1 MTTVALLRTAHIE
14 PYLHSGTLTSSS
26 RPWTLAEIDAY
37 TSAVLAELWPDVGV
51 YTTGDVDSDS
61 TVQEYTIPG
70 SIERILFIDILD
82 SSDYYIDRIMSWR
95 PLPAGKVLIKPRI
108 SDNLNLRFTGYK
120 PYNVAGTDLPVR
132 LEQVVSWASLARA
145 YKGLAGELI
154 NSERQQ
160 NLDSGRVI
168 SYQEASQQ
176 SVMFQANYD
185 DAIRDDPSL
194 VRSGPRA
201 SHR

>member
-14 PYLHSGTLTSSS
+14 PFLHAGTLTSTT

-37 TSAVLAELWPDVGV
+37 TSAVLAELWPRVGV
-51 YTTGDVDSDS
+51 YTTGDVSTDS
-61 TVQEYTIPG
+61 TTQEYTIPG
-70 SIERILFIDILD
+70 SIERISFIDILD
-82 SSDYYIDRIMSWR
+82 SSEYYIDRVMSWR
-95 PLPAGKVLIKPRI
+95 PLPSGKVLIKPRI
-108 SDNLNLRFTGYK
+108 RDNLTLRVTGYK
-120 PYNVAGTDLPVR
+120 PYNVTGSDLPVR
-132 LEQVVSWASLARA
+132 LEQVAAWASLAKA

-185 DAIRDDPSL
+185 EAIRVDPSL